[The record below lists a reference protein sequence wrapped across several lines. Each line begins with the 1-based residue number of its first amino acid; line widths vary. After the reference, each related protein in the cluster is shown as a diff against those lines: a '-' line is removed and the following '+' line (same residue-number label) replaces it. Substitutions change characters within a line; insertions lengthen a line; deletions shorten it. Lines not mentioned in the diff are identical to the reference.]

1 MNTSISPPVAATPVA
16 EVPVTLPIGDAGL
29 SFNDCGGVDGDTP
42 CGGPGKADNA
52 ELAGVRRNGNQLAR
66 EIQPDSRFDS
76 GPQSPFLSL
85 QAEFVAVSLAWFA
98 VLGATALGG
107 LL

>member
-16 EVPVTLPIGDAGL
+16 EVPVTLPIGDAG
-29 SFNDCGGVDGDTP
+29 
-42 CGGPGKADNA
+42 
-52 ELAGVRRNGNQLAR
+52 
-66 EIQPDSRFDS
+66 
-76 GPQSPFLSL
+76 FLSL
-85 QAEFVAVSLAWFA
+85 KAEFVAVSLAWFA

>member
-16 EVPVTLPIGDAGL
+16 EVPVTLPIGDAGASL
-29 SFNDCGGVDGDTP
+29 NNTRGVVVAREVRDAIGGVGTQTP
-42 CGGPGKADNA
+42 SPGSIPGAC
-52 ELAGVRRNGNQLAR
+52 
-66 EIQPDSRFDS
+66 FH
-76 GPQSPFLSL
+76 SL